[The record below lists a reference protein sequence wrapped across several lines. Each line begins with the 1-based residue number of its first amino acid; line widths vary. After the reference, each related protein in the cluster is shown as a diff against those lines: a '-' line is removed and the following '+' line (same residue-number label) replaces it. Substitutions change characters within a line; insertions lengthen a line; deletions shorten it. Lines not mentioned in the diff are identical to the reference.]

1 MKKGKTMEDKNEKR
15 RAIEAKTAEVVE
27 FCKSNK
33 FDAELVGCWVWVSFD
48 EKPDEET
55 RKLLKD
61 AGFRWVRKRSKWAH
75 NCGRPCRSSKSNPWD
90 KYEHKYVS
98 ISN

>member
-1 MKKGKTMEDKNEKR
+1 MEDKNEKR
-15 RAIEAKTAEVVE
+15 RAIEAKIAEVVE
-27 FCKSNK
+27 FCKKNQ
-33 FDAELVGCWVWVSFD
+33 FIAELVGCWVWVSFD

-61 AGFRWVRKRSKWAH
+61 AGFRWVRKRGKWAH

-90 KYEHKYVS
+90 KYDHKYVS
-98 ISN
+98 IAS